1 MNELPS
7 LDSSAAPDMPTTH
20 LSEGRAI
27 RQNQALNGAL
37 LKAAKKSRE
46 KQVEALIRSGKVDLN
61 VQNAKGATPLH
72 LAVKRDNLPIVKI
85 LIAHGAD
92 PNAVDHDKNSPLHV
106 ILPENPLEDL
116 YRRFNELEKF
126 YAELKKSKNISLES
140 FDKLESLLRKGND
153 SALQYFKTGK
163 KDMPLSRLKKSQE
176 LLINSQELLINVGD
190 YISSKNISSGSN
202 EKKVDFRR
210 KKLEL
215 KVDKKKETRTHLP
228 TLIKQNENNSNH
240 LKILKVLLVA
250 GGNSHLLNRAKKSPL
265 HIMETNRAKDLI
277 EVVQKHEAEIQQRKE
292 MALMQA
298 YNPEEWGFLFQQFF
312 DKFKAFKSTVAVTK
326 DTVQLVFFNSNFFEI
341 VKDKLQNC
349 FDSSHLQIDENM
361 QIILKNPP
369 QKVWKRV
376 ENALN
381 PPRIVLKLNRN
392 RFGLSKNE
400 LALKEE
406 EHKKNLQALEERYYQ
421 LEKENREKEK
431 SFEEANYKQMIE
443 REQHSIAKKRQ
454 KESSQNINKTPK
466 KKHFKNKAHSQSKH
480 HEIDR
485 KSHSTPP
492 LQPSLSLPQLPKN
505 PLLPKTG
512 IAPFPL
518 KKPALE
524 RVDKKEAKQPLP
536 LIQEEDKVSYKAAYQ
551 TLYHLIDLLN
561 KIDSS
566 DAVLFKDNETHQL
579 IIQNGLSYYLMRFFE
594 CVYPY
599 TDPSESFSW
608 LVNKYV
614 IKKSLARQLRNQIRH
629 ADQISEIKVL
639 QLARWMIRAELPRKL
654 AALKDPLP
662 VDRKIYSI
670 DEITIRGFQLDPKMV
685 EIASLTKKER
695 YENICREIQ
704 NIMLIKEFLK
714 DPSISQEM
722 QIHAESAIKKC
733 FSNISV
739 CLQKLPRYI
748 NDRYNQNGCF
758 NFIKQV
764 HCAGIDIGHFMGEET
779 LIQVDENRT
788 IIALDEIRWENLFF
802 LTQNIELLQC
812 ELSELL
818 EPVQN
823 L

>member
-7 LDSSAAPDMPTTH
+7 LDSSAGGTTPDMATH
-20 LSEGRAI
+20 LSEGRAS

-37 LKAAKKSRE
+37 LKAAKKNNE
-46 KQVEALIRSGKVDLN
+46 KQVEALIRSEKVDLN

-85 LIAHGAD
+85 LIANGAD
-92 PNAVDHDKNSPLHV
+92 PNALDHDKNSPLHV
-106 ILPENPLEDL
+106 ISPENPLENFN
-116 YRRFNELEKF
+116 RHFNELEKF
-126 YAELKKSKNISLES
+126 YVEVKKTKNISQES
-140 FDKLESLLRKGND
+140 LGKLESLLGKHSN
-153 SALQYFKTGK
+153 SCLHYFKTGR
-163 KDMPLSRLKKSQE
+163 KDIPPSRLKKIHE
-176 LLINSQELLINVGD
+176 LTLNIIVYL
-190 YISSKNISSGSN
+190 SSLYKSIDSN
-202 EKKVDFRR
+202 KKKVDPR
-210 KKLEL
+210 KEKLERRVNL
-215 KVDKKKETRTHLP
+215 KKETRKPLP
-228 TLIKQNENNSNH
+228 AIIKQSENNFNH
-240 LKILKVLLVA
+240 SKILKVLLVA
-250 GGNSHLLNRAKKSPL
+250 GGNSHLLNRAERSPL
-265 HIMETNRAKDLI
+265 HIMEINRAKDLI
-277 EVVQKHEAEIQQRKE
+277 EVVQKHEAEIQQKKE
-292 MALMQA
+292 MALLQA
-298 YNPEEWGFLFQQFF
+298 YNPEEWEFLFQQFF

-326 DTVQLVFFNSNFFEI
+326 DVVQLVFFNSNFFEI
-341 VKDKLQNC
+341 VKNKLQNC

-406 EHKKNLQALEERYYQ
+406 EHKKNLKALEERYYL

-443 REQHSIAKKRQ
+443 REHHSIAKKRQ
-454 KESSQNINKTPK
+454 KERSQNINKTPK
-466 KKHFKNKAHSQSKH
+466 KKNHFKNKVHSKSKH
-480 HEIDR
+480 PEIDR

-492 LQPSLSLPQLPKN
+492 LQPSLALPQLPKN
-505 PLLPKTG
+505 PLLPQTG

-561 KIDSS
+561 KIDST
-566 DAVLFKDNETHQL
+566 DAVLLKDNETHQL

-685 EIASLTKKER
+685 EIVSLTKKER
-695 YENICREIQ
+695 YENVCREIQ
-704 NIMLIKEFLK
+704 NIMLIREFLK

-818 EPVQN
+818 GMG